1 MKRKIARSNPQFK
14 SSNSLKI
21 TLIYFIIGFLW
32 IKFSDQIILQL
43 SNDAVLLS
51 TIQTYKGWF
60 FVIVTSLILYL
71 LIKKSTQNLIISH
84 NLLNQIVE
92 TVPVGITFINNEG
105 QITFANKNA
114 ENVLGLTKDKI
125 TSRTYNDPEWKITSL
140 DGTPFPAEQ
149 LPLSIVQRTGNAV
162 KNIEYVIEYP
172 DGKRIPLTINASP
185 IKNIKDEFEG
195 IIVSLDDITERKR
208 AEEKLKESEEKLY
221 KIFHNSPDAITI
233 SRASDGLFVDVNESF
248 YRVSGYTRDEVIGYS
263 SVDLNLW
270 VSINERDKYISALGE
285 KKHVSDYETSFR
297 IKNGEVRSF
306 ILAGESIEL
315 KGEVYIIVIL
325 HDNTDRKKA
334 EEEIK
339 KSHNELRSLSAH
351 LQIVRE
357 EERKML
363 AREMHDEIGQI
374 LTSIKM
380 NLSLMKRQVETK
392 KTKLHPVDLDNEIK
406 SMSKMIDHA
415 VVRVRKMITELRPE
429 LLDKLGLIPALDWYI
444 TEFERETKIISELKF
459 DSEDLSSDKDKE
471 LTIFRIVQETLTNV
485 ARHSKAKKVTVDIR
499 KTETEIVVEIIDN
512 GIGISEEKLKGDKSF
527 GLLGMRERA
536 NLVGGKLKI
545 IGVEG
550 KRTTVK
556 LVIGIK

>member
-1 MKRKIARSNPQFK
+1 MKRRIAQSTPQFK
-14 SSNSLKI
+14 SNNSLKI
-21 TLIYFIIGFLW
+21 ALIYFVIGFLW
-32 IKFSDQIILQL
+32 IKFSDQVILQL
-43 SNDAVLLS
+43 SNDAVFLS

-60 FVIVTSLILYL
+60 FVIVTSIILYF
-71 LIKKSTQNLIISH
+71 LIKQSTQNLISGH

-92 TVPVGITFINNEG
+92 TVPVGITFVNNGG

-114 ENVLGLTKDKI
+114 ENVLGLSKDKI
-125 TSRTYNDPEWKITSL
+125 NSRTYNDPGWKIISL
-140 DGTPFPAEQ
+140 DGTPFPAER
-149 LPLSIVQRTGNAV
+149 LPLSIVQKTGTPV
-162 KNIEYVIEYP
+162 KDLEYAIEYP
-172 DGKRIPLTINASP
+172 NGKRVALTINASP
-185 IKNIKDEFEG
+185 IKNIKNEFEG
-195 IIVSLDDITERKR
+195 MIASLDDITERKR
-208 AEEKLKESEEKLY
+208 AEKTLRESEEKFY

-233 SRASDGLFVDVNESF
+233 TRASDGLFVDVNESF
-248 YRVSGYTRDEVIGYS
+248 CRISGYTRDEAIGGS

-270 VSINERDKYISALGE
+270 ASLEDRDRYISILKE
-285 KKHVSDYETSFR
+285 KKHVSAYESLFR
-297 IKNGEVRSF
+297 IKTGEERNF
-306 ILAGESIEL
+306 ILAGEVIEL
-315 KGEVYIIVIL
+315 KGNECIIVIL

-339 KSHNELRSLSAH
+339 KSREELRSLSAH

-357 EERKML
+357 EERKIL

-380 NLSLMKRQVETK
+380 NLSLMKRQVDTK
-392 KTKLHPVDLDNEIK
+392 KMKVHPEELEKEIK
-406 SMSKMIDHA
+406 SMSKMVDHA
-415 VVRVRKMITELRPE
+415 VVRVRKMITDLRPE

-444 TEFERETKIISELKF
+444 SEFEKETKIISELKF

-485 ARHSKAKKVTVDIR
+485 ARHSKARKVTVDIQ
-499 KTETEIVVEIIDN
+499 KIETEIVVEIIDN

-536 NLVGGKLKI
+536 NLVGGKLEI

-550 KRTTVK
+550 KGTAVK
-556 LVIGIK
+556 LVIGD